1 MFLQRYGISTKL
13 FFVAFSSSFNQIS
26 GGSIVCFLTNSYNEY
41 PKLSKM
47 VQNLIK
53 AAQMYSN
60 PY

>member
-1 MFLQRYGISTKL
+1 MVYLQNC